1 MILNFWATWC
11 APCRLEIPYF
21 IELQKR
27 YGDRGLA
34 VIGVSLDEQGPD
46 VVKEF
51 VKQLGVN
58 YPIVIGN
65 EKITEAYGGIEGI
78 PTTFVIDRQGRVVS

>member
-1 MILNFWATWC
+1 
-11 APCRLEIPYF
+11 LEIPYF

>member
-1 MILNFWATWC
+1 M
-11 APCRLEIPYF
+11 
-21 IELQKR
+21 
-27 YGDRGLA
+27 
-34 VIGVSLDEQGPD
+34 
-46 VVKEF
+46 KEF

-78 PTTFVIDRQGRVVS
+78 PTTFVIDRQGRVVSQHMGYNEKAIFEQEIQPLL